1 MYNTI
6 LVTLD
11 GTPTDRAIIEHIKQ
25 LAKLAHS
32 RLVLLHVADGWAAR
46 TYGPD
51 AVSPE
56 IAEDTAYLEKVRAE
70 FQAVGI
76 PAEAELAY
84 MAMKQTAMRALSTA
98 RVVLPNIVAAISGL
112 SSADLSTSPVT
123 IPQIAPAAL
132 VKINKILRSPKIA
145 HIRGR
150 SPRLSNRTVS

>member
-1 MYNTI
+1 MTTETIYGTI

-56 IAEDTAYLEKVRAE
+56 IAEDTAYLEKVRVE
-70 FQAVGI
+70 FQSAGI
-76 PAEAELAY
+76 PAQAELAY
-84 MAMKQTAMRALSTA
+84 GEPSKEIIKWVQQKGCDLVAMSTHGHRFLADVFLGTTASRVQHSVSAPVLLLRA
-98 RVVLPNIVAAISGL
+98 
-112 SSADLSTSPVT
+112 
-123 IPQIAPAAL
+123 
-132 VKINKILRSPKIA
+132 K
-145 HIRGR
+145 
-150 SPRLSNRTVS
+150 